1 MKHTST
7 TAWKRVLLVLVVA
20 AVAVAPVLAQ
30 DTDGGDRTV
39 PEFIRETGLHRI
51 SGYVSLGLAGATAA
65 FGLIGVEE
73 EGALSVIH
81 PVLGIST
88 MGSMLTSQVLGTIA
102 YRDRL
107 ARVWP
112 HTLLNAA
119 AVVGFGLN
127 AFVWEQGSMEHR
139 ITGIASIS
147 ALAGGYVS
155 IILIER

>member
-1 MKHTST
+1 ML
-7 TAWKRVLLVLVVA
+7 AVVA
-20 AVAVAPVLAQ
+20 AIAAAPVIAQ
-30 DTDGGDRTV
+30 DAEGDGRTV
-39 PEFIRETGLHRI
+39 PEFIRQTGLHRI
-51 SGYVSLGLAGATAA
+51 SGYVSLGLASATAA
-65 FGLIGVEE
+65 FGFIGVEE
-73 EGALSVIH
+73 EGALSVLH

-127 AFVWEQGSMEHR
+127 AFVWEQGSLEHR
-139 ITGIASIS
+139 ITGIASMG
-147 ALAGGYVS
+147 ALAGGYIS